1 MTLDESQGTV
11 LIADDE
17 PGIRALAAAILR
29 RDGIRTVEVA
39 NGREAIESILRE
51 VPDAVLCD
59 IRMPELDGMAVLRKV
74 KELFPDLPVVV
85 VTAFGDIPGAIE
97 AVRAGAHDYLAKP
110 FDNNN
115 LVRIVRR
122 ALAERTMT
130 RKMKGADTVSLF
142 SLMGSGRAIQS
153 LVADVNRVAK
163 SDFSVVI
170 RGETGSGK
178 ELVAQ
183 ALHRESGRATGPF
196 IPVDCGA
203 IPENL
208 IESELFGHERG
219 SFTGAIAEK
228 AGTFEVAKGGT
239 LFLDEI
245 GNMPSPA
252 QAKLLRVLQDRVV
265 HRVGSTRPIRI
276 DVRILSA
283 TNVSLDAAVSAGQFR
298 QDLYFRLAEFT
309 IQVPALRER
318 LEDIGPLA
326 LRFASE
332 TSLELGKPVPRLTDD
347 AMEAMLA
354 YGWPGNVRQL
364 RATVRRAV
372 LMAEDEV
379 RSEHL
384 DIVRAST
391 RVSDAHLISVTT
403 AGSVRSLRETVREQ
417 TIVIERV
424 ALVDALRRSGG
435 NKAMAARLLH
445 IDYKTIHSK
454 IKEYGITVERE

>member
-1 MTLDESQGTV
+1 MTLDESRGTV

-39 NGREAIESILRE
+39 NGREALESILRE

-110 FDNNN
+110 FDNAN

-130 RKMKGADTVSLF
+130 RRMKGPDSISLF
-142 SLMGSGRAIQS
+142 SLLGSGRAIQA

-183 ALHRESGRATGPF
+183 ALHRESGRAAGPF
-196 IPVDCGA
+196 VPVDCGA

-219 SFTGAIAEK
+219 SFTGAIADK
-228 AGTFEVAKGGT
+228 AGTFEVARGGT

-265 HRVGSTRPIRI
+265 HRVGSARPIRI
-276 DVRILSA
+276 DVRIVSA
-283 TNVSLDAAVSAGQFR
+283 TNVSLDGAVTAGQFR

-309 IQVPALRER
+309 IQVPSLRER

-332 TSLELGKPVPRLTDD
+332 TSLELGKQALRLTDE

-372 LMAEDEV
+372 LMAEGEI
-379 RSEHL
+379 RPEHL
-384 DIVRAST
+384 DIVRGAARVPDSHLVVAAS
-391 RVSDAHLISVTT
+391 
-403 AGSVRSLRETVREQ
+403 GSMRSLRETVREQ
-417 TIVIERV
+417 TIATERA

-435 NKAMAARLLH
+435 NKAMAARLLR

-454 IKEYGITVERE
+454 IKEYGITIERE